1 MKSKKE
7 FDWTLNNL
15 IKINNKYVKAELK
28 GKTEDI
34 FKIAEAIAKAC
45 EEIKI
50 GEEKEKKEV
59 E

>member
-1 MKSKKE
+1 M
-7 FDWTLNNL
+7 NNL

-59 E
+59 D